1 MDITVLGCSH
11 SDGSECAAFYNIE
24 NYFKK
29 LEAHEE
35 THGKTF
41 SQGMA
46 NFNPFKKGVTL
57 QERMDIQSGQAFIN
71 RQKSLEN
78 FYEKNY
84 QLQFPHLSQ
93 PPEGKRS
100 PQIWDE
106 WWNKFTDHVNIERHH
121 SWPGYLSRRNPEWN
135 IKNYAH
141 KGTGVAYDR
150 YGYNTFKNIKRD
162 ILSSDVLVWQLTSE
176 PRVFNPEPN
185 WPSENDR
192 RHHENHFAY
201 PKRLLEAEG
210 LSTAENWKKSLEDAV
225 KEKTFGGEKYIGDWK
240 TFKKDGTTIDFNFKE
255 KPMPVTEWIP
265 APGEPNYI
273 ESLISFIWE
282 VVEQRVQDK
291 KYTIFIHPFD
301 SPLITRV
308 PSFEDYPKNKYIITD
323 FGLLT
328 GTKYTHQRLAQGHP
342 QPKGNKLI
350 AKKME
355 RHIKTILGEFEA
367 EQQFIY
373 D

>member
-41 SQGMA
+41 SQGMV
-46 NFNPFKKGVTL
+46 NFNPYKEGVTL
-57 QERMDIQSGQAFIN
+57 QERMDIQSGQAFVK
-71 RQKSLEN
+71 RQQSLED
-78 FYEKNY
+78 FYEENY
-84 QLQFPHLSQ
+84 PLKFPHLSQ
-93 PPEGKRS
+93 PSPGKCSECGSKLLPEQKEYDAW
-100 PQIWDE
+100 WD
-106 WWNKFTDHVNIERHH
+106 KFIDHTNIERHH
-121 SWPGYLSRRNPEWN
+121 SWPSYLSRNNPEWN

-150 YGYNTFKNIKRD
+150 YGYNTFKNVKQD
-162 ILSSDVLVWQLTSE
+162 ILSPDVLVWQLTSE

-185 WPSENDR
+185 WPSKNDR
-192 RHHENHFAY
+192 RHHDYHFAY
-201 PKRLLEAEG
+201 PKRLPQAEG
-210 LSTAENWKKSLEDAV
+210 LSTAENWKKNMENVV
-225 KEKTFGGEKYIGDWK
+225 KQKTHGGEKYIGEWK
-240 TFKKDGTTIDFNFKE
+240 TF
-255 KPMPVTEWIP
+255 EWIP

-273 ESLISFIWE
+273 EGLISFIWE

-301 SPLITRV
+301 NPIITRV
-308 PSFEDYPKNKYIITD
+308 PSFADYTKNKYIITD
-323 FGLLT
+323 FGLLH
-328 GTKYTHQRLAQGHP
+328 GTKYTYQRLAQGHP

-355 RHIKTILGEFEA
+355 RHIKTILEEFEP